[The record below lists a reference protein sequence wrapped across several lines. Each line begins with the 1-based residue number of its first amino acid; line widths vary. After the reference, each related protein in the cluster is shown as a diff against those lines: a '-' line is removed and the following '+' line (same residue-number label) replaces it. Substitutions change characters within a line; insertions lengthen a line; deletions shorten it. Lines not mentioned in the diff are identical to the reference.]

1 MKILGVDPGSLF
13 TGFGIIQIE
22 RANLEYINSGVI
34 TANSREEL
42 AYRLKQI
49 YDGMQQVLTD
59 QHPAVVVIENVFYA
73 QNVQSLLKLGQAR
86 GVVLLAA
93 ANFKLPVVE
102 YSPREV
108 KQSVTGN
115 GAASKVQVHRSILQ
129 ILNLKGW
136 TLTHDQTDAL
146 AIAVCHSHRLKMQ
159 I

>member
-13 TGFGIIQIE
+13 TGFGVI
-22 RANLEYINSGVI
+22 RAVKSDFEYITSGVI
-34 TANSREEL
+34 AADSREEL

-49 YDGMQQVLTD
+49 YNGVQQVLAEH
-59 QHPAVVVIENVFYA
+59 QPEIVVIESVFYA

-93 ANFKLPVVE
+93 ANNQLPLVE

-129 ILNLKGW
+129 ILNLKGQS
-136 TLTHDQTDAL
+136 LAHDETDAL
-146 AIAVCHSHRLKMQ
+146 AIAICHSHRLKV
-159 I
+159 